1 MRLLLGTVT
10 LRAADTGLAQEHP
23 NMRTISISGPRWLA
37 RARGLQHDG
46 LSSDRH
52 TRDRALGRGGR
63 DAGRSQDA
71 GRDLASGLDRGGG
84 VRPLDRLHIALVRP
98 PGYFLANA
106 PHLDCVKAT
115 YAIPT
120 PSDICCVRLD
130 RGG

>member
-1 MRLLLGTVT
+1 MALLVLAGCNMTASHRIGTREIARWDAAGGTPVAAKTLG
-10 LRAADTGLAQEHP
+10 G
-23 NMRTISISGPRWLA
+23 ISL
-37 RARGLQHDG
+37 L
-46 LSSDRH
+46 
-52 TRDRALGRGGR
+52 
-63 DAGRSQDA
+63 
-71 GRDLASGLDRGGG
+71 GLDRGGG